1 MKSNGRV
8 LGNSK
13 SMALKRFF
21 MLEGRL
27 SKQPFLHQQY
37 SSFIREY
44 ETLGHLERVPEEDMS
59 VSHMQY
65 FMPHLPVS
73 RDDSATTKL
82 KVVFDA
88 SAKQIQTYH

>member
-1 MKSNGRV
+1 
-8 LGNSK
+8 
-13 SMALKRFF
+13 

-44 ETLGHLERVPEEDMS
+44 ERLGHLERIPEEDMS

-65 FMPHLPVS
+65 FMPHLTVL
-73 RDDSATTKL
+73 REDSANTKL
-82 KVVFDA
+82 RVVFDA
-88 SAKQIQTYH
+88 SA